1 MQSAP
6 SGPQPRTI
14 RRLSMLGL
22 GIALTAVAAAAAVLM
37 VVATLSSSR
46 VTAMAV
52 SPHKA
57 VAAIGAASPAPLAP
71 ATATRRLHFDDRA
84 DGSVLV
90 RDHDDAKHTVVI
102 APGSDGFLRATVRTF
117 ARERKRSHLTAEQ
130 PFVLSAHAD
139 GRLSL
144 FDPSTQRRVELSAF
158 GPTNIERFA
167 RLLRSETAQANM
179 HETTASS
186 GASPDTTTR

>member
-46 VTAMAV
+46 NT
-52 SPHKA
+52 A
-57 VAAIGAASPAPLAP
+57 VAASAHETVASTHAASIASKTP
-71 ATATRRLHFDDRA
+71 ATTMRRLHFDDRA

-117 ARERKRSHLTAEQ
+117 ARERKRSQLTAEQ
-130 PFVLSAHAD
+130 PFVLTAHAD

-144 FDPSTQRRVELSAF
+144 LDPSTQRRVELSAF

-167 RLLRSETAQANM
+167 RLLRSETAQATM

-186 GASPDTTTR
+186 GASTGITTR